1 VLADREATWVN
12 AFRRRE
18 ASAMVSNVA
27 RNFRDPWEHQSFFR
41 AADMKVVVTE
51 RGDYSSDLTRIDLH
65 QLWMQRN
72 LTSLPQITHLSDHD
86 YRCPIAFLT
95 DAQQAPIVRNGE
107 EVQPGTIVV
116 SAPRAEYYYRMTA
129 PCRIG
134 FMSLA
139 PSELAAAGRAIA
151 GYDLTAP
158 AETRLIR
165 PPEHLMARL
174 LQLHEAA
181 GHLAATTPDILTH
194 PQVARAFEDELI
206 RAMIGC
212 LTEATTVDSG
222 SRAYMRVPVM
232 QRFERVVGEAEGEP
246 LYVMEIC
253 ARIGVQ
259 VRTLRNYCLE
269 YLGVSPHRYLWLRR
283 MHQVRRALSLANPA
297 EKTVTTIANDFG
309 FWELGRFSVAY
320 RELFGES
327 PSTTLRDTAD
337 HVAVAVHSGV
347 RSGPLPILP

>member
-1 VLADREATWVN
+1 
-12 AFRRRE
+12 
-18 ASAMVSNVA
+18 MVSSA
-27 RNFRDPWEHQSFFR
+27 TRSFRDPWEHQSFFR
-41 AADMKVVVTE
+41 AADMKVVVTD
-51 RGDYSSDLTRIDLH
+51 RGDYSSELTRIDLH

-72 LTSLPQITHLSDHD
+72 LTSLPQITHLADHD
-86 YRCPIAFLT
+86 YRRPIAFLT
-95 DAQQAPIVRNGE
+95 DAQQAPIVRNGK

-116 SAPRAEYYYRMTA
+116 SAPRAEYYYRMTG

-139 PSELAAAGRAIA
+139 PAALAAAGRAIA

-165 PPEHLMARL
+165 PPEHLIARL
-174 LQLHEAA
+174 LRLHEAA

-194 PQVARAFEDELI
+194 PKVARAFEDELT

-212 LTEATTVDSG
+212 LTDAPTADNG
-222 SRAYMRVPVM
+222 SHPHLRMPVM

-259 VRTLRNYCLE
+259 ERTLRNHCLE
-269 YLGVSPHRYLWLRR
+269 YLGMSPHRYLWLRR
-283 MHQVRRALSLANPA
+283 MHQVRRALSLADPA
-297 EKTVTTIANDFG
+297 EKTVTTIANDSG

-327 PSTTLRDTAD
+327 PSTTLRNSAD
-337 HVAVAVHSGV
+337 HVADSAHSAVLAA
-347 RSGPLPILP
+347 RLPILL